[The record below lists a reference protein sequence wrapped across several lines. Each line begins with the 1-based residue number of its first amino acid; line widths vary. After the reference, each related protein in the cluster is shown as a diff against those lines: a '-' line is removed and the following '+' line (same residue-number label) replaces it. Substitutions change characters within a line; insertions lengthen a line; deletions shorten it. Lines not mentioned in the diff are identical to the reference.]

1 MDFHFTPGQQMS
13 RGTAVFDK
21 STNRISSPAGTST
34 APCSTFSRVFPR
46 FRDFFLF
53 FLFPFPLFSFP
64 SPLFHLLSNAHGRQ
78 RWREMEVIRLTK
90 GRHEVNLNIFSPFR
104 SISATI
110 SFHLIYERVYTSYFS
125 NRYNK
130 DRKTQS
136 IILDRDK

>member
-1 MDFHFTPGQQMS
+1 MS

-53 FLFPFPLFSFP
+53 FLFPFLLFSFP
-64 SPLFHLLSNAHGRQ
+64 SSLFHLLSNATKVEGDGGDTFNKGK
-78 RWREMEVIRLTK
+78 IR
-90 GRHEVNLNIFSPFR
+90 GINLNIFSPFR

-110 SFHLIYERVYTSYFS
+110 SFSFHLIYERVYTSYFS

-130 DRKTQS
+130 DRKTHNS
-136 IILDRDK
+136 